1 MMWKSLQMPRSFQK
15 VETGEDGRYAKFV
28 VEALERGWGITLGN
42 ALRRTLL
49 SSLQGAAIVSV
60 KIEGVEKEFS
70 TIPGVKED
78 VTDII
83 LNLKSIRV
91 KLLSDHD
98 ETLHLDVSG
107 DGEVTAKDFVD
118 NPNVT
123 ILTPDVHIATLNGN
137 ASLSMDVK
145 ISCGRGYVTADELKD
160 KDAPIGVIAMDANFN
175 PVQKVAMHI
184 SDTRVGQRTDFNR
197 LELEITTDGSIDPE
211 DALAYA
217 AKLLVDHLEIFINF
231 EGDLESPEEL
241 EMDEERQRIA
251 TLLRTRVDELELSV
265 RSSNCLRM
273 ANIHTVGELVRN
285 KENDMLKY
293 KNFGR
298 KSLVE
303 LNEVLTS
310 MGLSFGHGVK
320 NKKLGVNAQHKRAIL
335 RALTTSILE
344 KGMEAEQTARYVRT
358 TLHKAKIVRSNVD
371 RMITYAKKGDLS
383 ARREAARFI
392 TSPKVLQDLF
402 NTIGPRY
409 ASRNGGYTRIIKL
422 GPNRAGDAA
431 EMALIGLVEDEIVA
445 KSKKAAEPA
454 KSEAVS
460 MVEGESKSA
469 N

>member
-15 VETGEDGRYAKFV
+15 VESSEDGRKAKFV

-42 ALRRTLL
+42 ALRRVLL

-60 KIEGVEKEFS
+60 KIEGVDKEMS

-98 ETLHLDVSG
+98 ETLHLDMSG
-107 DGEVTAKDFVD
+107 DGEVTAKDFMD

-145 ISCGRGYVTADELKD
+145 ISCGRGFVRADELKD
-160 KDAPIGVIAMDANFN
+160 KDAPIGVIATDANFN
-175 PVQKVAMHI
+175 PVQQVAMHI

-197 LELEITTDGSIDPE
+197 LELEITTAGSIDPE

-231 EGDLESPEEL
+231 EGDLESPEEI

-251 TLLRTRVDELELSV
+251 TLLRTRVEELELSV

-310 MGLSFGHGVK
+310 MGLSFG
-320 NKKLGVNAQHKRAIL
+320 
-335 RALTTSILE
+335 
-344 KGMEAEQTARYVRT
+344 MD
-358 TLHKAKIVRSNVD
+358 VD
-371 RMITYAKKGDLS
+371 DYLKD
-383 ARREAARFI
+383 
-392 TSPKVLQDLF
+392 
-402 NTIGPRY
+402 
-409 ASRNGGYTRIIKL
+409 
-422 GPNRAGDAA
+422 
-431 EMALIGLVEDEIVA
+431 
-445 KSKKAAEPA
+445 
-454 KSEAVS
+454 
-460 MVEGESKSA
+460 
-469 N
+469 

>member
-15 VETGEDGRYAKFV
+15 VESSEDGRKAKFV
-28 VEALERGWGITLGN
+28 VEALERDWGITLGN
-42 ALRRTLL
+42 ALRRVLL

-60 KIEGVEKEFS
+60 KIEGVDKEMS

-98 ETLHLDVSG
+98 ETLHLDMSG
-107 DGEVTAKDFVD
+107 DGEVTAKDFMD
-118 NPNVT
+118 NPNVV

-145 ISCGRGYVTADELKD
+145 ISCGRGFVRADELKD
-160 KDAPIGVIAMDANFN
+160 KDAPIGVIATDANFN
-175 PVQKVAMHI
+175 PVQQVAMHI

-231 EGDLESPEEL
+231 EGDLESPEEI

-310 MGLSFGHGVK
+310 MGLSFG
-320 NKKLGVNAQHKRAIL
+320 
-335 RALTTSILE
+335 
-344 KGMEAEQTARYVRT
+344 MD
-358 TLHKAKIVRSNVD
+358 VD
-371 RMITYAKKGDLS
+371 DYLKD
-383 ARREAARFI
+383 
-392 TSPKVLQDLF
+392 
-402 NTIGPRY
+402 
-409 ASRNGGYTRIIKL
+409 
-422 GPNRAGDAA
+422 
-431 EMALIGLVEDEIVA
+431 
-445 KSKKAAEPA
+445 
-454 KSEAVS
+454 
-460 MVEGESKSA
+460 
-469 N
+469 

>member
-15 VETGEDGRYAKFV
+15 VESSEDGRKAKFV

-42 ALRRTLL
+42 ALRRVLL

-60 KIEGVEKEFS
+60 KIEGVEKEMS

-98 ETLHLDVSG
+98 ETLHLDMSG
-107 DGEVTAKDFVD
+107 DGEVTAKDFMD
-118 NPNVT
+118 NPNVV
-123 ILTPDVHIATLNGN
+123 ILTPDVHIATLNRN

-145 ISCGRGYVTADELKD
+145 ISCGRGFVRADELKD
-160 KDAPIGVIAMDANFN
+160 KDAPIGVIATDANFN
-175 PVQKVAMHI
+175 PVQQVAMHI

-231 EGDLESPEEL
+231 EGDLESPEEI

-251 TLLRTRVDELELSV
+251 TLLRTRVEELELSV

-310 MGLSFGHGVK
+310 MGLSFG
-320 NKKLGVNAQHKRAIL
+320 
-335 RALTTSILE
+335 
-344 KGMEAEQTARYVRT
+344 MD
-358 TLHKAKIVRSNVD
+358 VD
-371 RMITYAKKGDLS
+371 DYLKD
-383 ARREAARFI
+383 
-392 TSPKVLQDLF
+392 
-402 NTIGPRY
+402 
-409 ASRNGGYTRIIKL
+409 
-422 GPNRAGDAA
+422 
-431 EMALIGLVEDEIVA
+431 
-445 KSKKAAEPA
+445 
-454 KSEAVS
+454 
-460 MVEGESKSA
+460 
-469 N
+469 

>member
-15 VETGEDGRYAKFV
+15 VESSEDGRKAKFV

-42 ALRRTLL
+42 ALRRVLL

-60 KIEGVEKEFS
+60 KIEGVEKEMS

-98 ETLHLDVSG
+98 ETLHLDMSG
-107 DGEVTAKDFVD
+107 DGEVKAKDFMD
-118 NPNVT
+118 NPNVV
-123 ILTPDVHIATLNGN
+123 ILTPDVHIATLNNN

-145 ISCGRGYVTADELKD
+145 ISCGRGFVRADELKD
-160 KDAPIGVIAMDANFN
+160 KDAPIGVIATDANFN
-175 PVQKVAMHI
+175 PVQQVAMHI

-231 EGDLESPEEL
+231 EGDLESPEEI

-251 TLLRTRVDELELSV
+251 TLLRTRVEELELSV

-310 MGLSFGHGVK
+310 MGLSFG
-320 NKKLGVNAQHKRAIL
+320 
-335 RALTTSILE
+335 
-344 KGMEAEQTARYVRT
+344 MD
-358 TLHKAKIVRSNVD
+358 VD
-371 RMITYAKKGDLS
+371 DYLKD
-383 ARREAARFI
+383 
-392 TSPKVLQDLF
+392 
-402 NTIGPRY
+402 
-409 ASRNGGYTRIIKL
+409 
-422 GPNRAGDAA
+422 
-431 EMALIGLVEDEIVA
+431 
-445 KSKKAAEPA
+445 
-454 KSEAVS
+454 
-460 MVEGESKSA
+460 
-469 N
+469 

>member
-15 VETGEDGRYAKFV
+15 VETGENGRYAKFV

-107 DGEVTAKDFVD
+107 DGEVTAKSFME
-118 NPNVT
+118 NPGVV

-145 ISCGRGYVTADELKD
+145 ISSGRGFVRADELKD
-160 KDAPIGVIAMDANFN
+160 ANAPIGVIATDANFN

-184 SDTRVGQRTDFNR
+184 SDTRVGQRTD
-197 LELEITTDGSIDPE
+197 TDGSIDPE

-231 EGDLESPEEL
+231 EGDLQSPEEV

-251 TLLRTRVDELELSV
+251 ELLRTRVDELELSV

-273 ANIHTVGELVRN
+273 ANIHTVGDLVRN

-310 MGLSFGHGVK
+310 MGLSFG
-320 NKKLGVNAQHKRAIL
+320 
-335 RALTTSILE
+335 
-344 KGMEAEQTARYVRT
+344 MD
-358 TLHKAKIVRSNVD
+358 VD
-371 RMITYAKKGDLS
+371 DYLKD
-383 ARREAARFI
+383 
-392 TSPKVLQDLF
+392 
-402 NTIGPRY
+402 
-409 ASRNGGYTRIIKL
+409 
-422 GPNRAGDAA
+422 
-431 EMALIGLVEDEIVA
+431 
-445 KSKKAAEPA
+445 
-454 KSEAVS
+454 
-460 MVEGESKSA
+460 
-469 N
+469 

>member
-60 KIEGVEKEFS
+60 KIDGVDKEFTS
-70 TIPGVKED
+70 IPGVKED

-83 LNLKSIRV
+83 LNLKGIRV

-98 ETLHLDVSG
+98 ETLRLDMSG
-107 DGEVTAKDFVD
+107 DGKITAANIEE
-118 NPNVT
+118 NPNVV

-137 ASLSMDVK
+137 ASLSMELK
-145 ISCGRGYVTADELKD
+145 ISSGRGYVTADELKD
-160 KDAPIGVIAMDANFN
+160 PNAPIGEIAIDANFN
-175 PVQKVAMHI
+175 PVLKVAMHI

-197 LELEITTDGSIDPE
+197 LELEVTTDGSIDPE

-217 AKLLVDHLEIFINF
+217 AKLLVDHLETFINF
-231 EGDLESPEEL
+231 EGDLESPEEM
-241 EMDEERQRIA
+241 EQDEERQRIS
-251 TLLRTRVDELELSV
+251 TLLRMRVDELELSV

-273 ANIHTVGELVRN
+273 ANIHTIAELVRN

-310 MGLSFGHGVK
+310 MGLSFG
-320 NKKLGVNAQHKRAIL
+320 
-335 RALTTSILE
+335 
-344 KGMEAEQTARYVRT
+344 M
-358 TLHKAKIVRSNVD
+358 NVD
-371 RMITYAKKGDLS
+371 DYLKD
-383 ARREAARFI
+383 
-392 TSPKVLQDLF
+392 
-402 NTIGPRY
+402 
-409 ASRNGGYTRIIKL
+409 
-422 GPNRAGDAA
+422 
-431 EMALIGLVEDEIVA
+431 
-445 KSKKAAEPA
+445 
-454 KSEAVS
+454 
-460 MVEGESKSA
+460 
-469 N
+469 

>member
-15 VETGEDGRYAKFV
+15 VESSEDGRKAKFV

-42 ALRRTLL
+42 ALRRVLL

-60 KIEGVEKEFS
+60 KIEGVEKEMS

-98 ETLHLDVSG
+98 ETLHLDMSG
-107 DGEVTAKDFVD
+107 DGEVTAKDFMD

-145 ISCGRGYVTADELKD
+145 ISCGRGFVRADELKD
-160 KDAPIGVIAMDANFN
+160 KDAPIGVIATDANFN
-175 PVQKVAMHI
+175 PVQQVAMHI

-231 EGDLESPEEL
+231 EGDLESPEEI

-251 TLLRTRVDELELSV
+251 TLLRTRVEELELSV

-273 ANIHTVGELVRN
+273 ANINTVGELVRN

-310 MGLSFGHGVK
+310 MGLSFG
-320 NKKLGVNAQHKRAIL
+320 
-335 RALTTSILE
+335 
-344 KGMEAEQTARYVRT
+344 MD
-358 TLHKAKIVRSNVD
+358 VD
-371 RMITYAKKGDLS
+371 DYLKD
-383 ARREAARFI
+383 
-392 TSPKVLQDLF
+392 
-402 NTIGPRY
+402 
-409 ASRNGGYTRIIKL
+409 
-422 GPNRAGDAA
+422 
-431 EMALIGLVEDEIVA
+431 
-445 KSKKAAEPA
+445 
-454 KSEAVS
+454 
-460 MVEGESKSA
+460 
-469 N
+469 

>member
-1 MMWKSLQMPRSFQK
+1 M
-15 VETGEDGRYAKFV
+15 
-28 VEALERGWGITLGN
+28 
-42 ALRRTLL
+42 LL

-60 KIEGVEKEFS
+60 KIEGVEKEMS

-98 ETLHLDVSG
+98 ETLHLDMSG
-107 DGEVTAKDFVD
+107 DGEVTAKDFMD
-118 NPNVT
+118 NPNVV

-145 ISCGRGYVTADELKD
+145 ISCGRGFVRADELKD
-160 KDAPIGVIAMDANFN
+160 KDAPIGVIATDANFN
-175 PVQKVAMHI
+175 PVQQVAMHI

-211 DALAYA
+211 DALAYYA

-231 EGDLESPEEL
+231 EGDLESPEEI

-251 TLLRTRVDELELSV
+251 TLLRTRVEELELSV

-310 MGLSFGHGVK
+310 MGLSFG
-320 NKKLGVNAQHKRAIL
+320 
-335 RALTTSILE
+335 
-344 KGMEAEQTARYVRT
+344 MD
-358 TLHKAKIVRSNVD
+358 VD
-371 RMITYAKKGDLS
+371 DYLKD
-383 ARREAARFI
+383 
-392 TSPKVLQDLF
+392 
-402 NTIGPRY
+402 
-409 ASRNGGYTRIIKL
+409 
-422 GPNRAGDAA
+422 
-431 EMALIGLVEDEIVA
+431 
-445 KSKKAAEPA
+445 
-454 KSEAVS
+454 
-460 MVEGESKSA
+460 
-469 N
+469 

>member
-15 VETGEDGRYAKFV
+15 VESSEDGRKAKFV

-42 ALRRTLL
+42 ALRRVLL

-60 KIEGVEKEFS
+60 KIEGVDKEMS

-98 ETLHLDVSG
+98 ETLHLDMSG
-107 DGEVTAKDFVD
+107 DGEVTAKDFMD
-118 NPNVT
+118 NPNVV

-137 ASLSMDVK
+137 AALSMDVK
-145 ISCGRGYVTADELKD
+145 ISCGRGFVRADELKD
-160 KDAPIGVIAMDANFN
+160 KDAPIGVIATDANFN
-175 PVQKVAMHI
+175 PVQQVAMHI

-231 EGDLESPEEL
+231 EGDLESPEEI

-251 TLLRTRVDELELSV
+251 TLLRTRVEELELSV

-310 MGLSFGHGVK
+310 MGLSFG
-320 NKKLGVNAQHKRAIL
+320 
-335 RALTTSILE
+335 
-344 KGMEAEQTARYVRT
+344 MD
-358 TLHKAKIVRSNVD
+358 VD
-371 RMITYAKKGDLS
+371 DYLKD
-383 ARREAARFI
+383 
-392 TSPKVLQDLF
+392 
-402 NTIGPRY
+402 
-409 ASRNGGYTRIIKL
+409 
-422 GPNRAGDAA
+422 
-431 EMALIGLVEDEIVA
+431 
-445 KSKKAAEPA
+445 
-454 KSEAVS
+454 
-460 MVEGESKSA
+460 
-469 N
+469 

>member
-15 VETGEDGRYAKFV
+15 VESSEDGRKAKFV

-42 ALRRTLL
+42 ALRRVLL

-60 KIEGVEKEFS
+60 KIEGVEKEMS

-98 ETLHLDVSG
+98 ETLHLDMSG
-107 DGEVTAKDFVD
+107 DGEVTAKDFMD

-145 ISCGRGYVTADELKD
+145 ISCGRGFVRADELKD
-160 KDAPIGVIAMDANFN
+160 KDAPIGVIATDANFN
-175 PVQKVAMHI
+175 PVQQVAMHI
-184 SDTRVGQRTDFNR
+184 SDTRVGQRTEFNR

-231 EGDLESPEEL
+231 EGDLESPEEI

-251 TLLRTRVDELELSV
+251 TLLRTRVEELELSV

-310 MGLSFGHGVK
+310 MGLSFG
-320 NKKLGVNAQHKRAIL
+320 
-335 RALTTSILE
+335 
-344 KGMEAEQTARYVRT
+344 MD
-358 TLHKAKIVRSNVD
+358 VD
-371 RMITYAKKGDLS
+371 DYLKD
-383 ARREAARFI
+383 
-392 TSPKVLQDLF
+392 
-402 NTIGPRY
+402 
-409 ASRNGGYTRIIKL
+409 
-422 GPNRAGDAA
+422 
-431 EMALIGLVEDEIVA
+431 
-445 KSKKAAEPA
+445 
-454 KSEAVS
+454 
-460 MVEGESKSA
+460 
-469 N
+469 

>member
-15 VETGEDGRYAKFV
+15 VESSEDGRKAKFV

-42 ALRRTLL
+42 ALRRVLL

-60 KIEGVEKEFS
+60 KIEGVDKEMS

-98 ETLHLDVSG
+98 ETLHLDMSG
-107 DGEVTAKDFVD
+107 DGEVTAKDFMD
-118 NPNVT
+118 NPNVV

-145 ISCGRGYVTADELKD
+145 ISCGRGFVRADELKD
-160 KDAPIGVIAMDANFN
+160 KDAPIGVIATDANFN
-175 PVQKVAMHI
+175 PVQQVAMHI

-231 EGDLESPEEL
+231 EGDLESPEEI

-303 LNEVLTS
+303 LNEVLTA
-310 MGLSFGHGVK
+310 MGLSFG
-320 NKKLGVNAQHKRAIL
+320 
-335 RALTTSILE
+335 
-344 KGMEAEQTARYVRT
+344 MD
-358 TLHKAKIVRSNVD
+358 VD
-371 RMITYAKKGDLS
+371 EYLKD
-383 ARREAARFI
+383 
-392 TSPKVLQDLF
+392 
-402 NTIGPRY
+402 
-409 ASRNGGYTRIIKL
+409 
-422 GPNRAGDAA
+422 
-431 EMALIGLVEDEIVA
+431 
-445 KSKKAAEPA
+445 
-454 KSEAVS
+454 
-460 MVEGESKSA
+460 
-469 N
+469 

>member
-60 KIEGVEKEFS
+60 KIDGVEKEFTS
-70 TIPGVKED
+70 IPGVKED

-83 LNLKSIRV
+83 LNLKGVRV

-98 ETLHLDVSG
+98 ETLRLDMSG
-107 DGEVTAKDFVD
+107 DGKITAADIEA
-118 NPNVT
+118 NPNVV

-137 ASLSMDVK
+137 ASLSMEMK
-145 ISCGRGYVTADELKD
+145 ISSGRGYVTADELKD
-160 KDAPIGVIAMDANFN
+160 PDAPIGEIAIDANFN
-175 PVQKVAMHI
+175 PVLKVAMHI

-197 LELEITTDGSIDPE
+197 LELDVTTDGSLDPE

-217 AKLLVDHLEIFINF
+217 AKLLVDHLETFINF
-231 EGDLESPEEL
+231 EGDLESPEEM
-241 EMDEERQRIA
+241 EQDEERQRILI
-251 TLLRTRVDELELSV
+251 LLRMRVDELELSV

-273 ANIHTVGELVRN
+273 ANIHTIAELVRN

-310 MGLSFGHGVK
+310 MGLSFG
-320 NKKLGVNAQHKRAIL
+320 
-335 RALTTSILE
+335 
-344 KGMEAEQTARYVRT
+344 MD
-358 TLHKAKIVRSNVD
+358 VD
-371 RMITYAKKGDLS
+371 DYLKD
-383 ARREAARFI
+383 
-392 TSPKVLQDLF
+392 
-402 NTIGPRY
+402 
-409 ASRNGGYTRIIKL
+409 
-422 GPNRAGDAA
+422 
-431 EMALIGLVEDEIVA
+431 
-445 KSKKAAEPA
+445 
-454 KSEAVS
+454 
-460 MVEGESKSA
+460 
-469 N
+469 

>member
-15 VETGEDGRYAKFV
+15 VESSEDGRKAKFV

-42 ALRRTLL
+42 ALRRVLL

-60 KIEGVEKEFS
+60 KIEGVDKEMS

-98 ETLHLDVSG
+98 ETLHLDMSG
-107 DGEVTAKDFVD
+107 DGEVTAKDFMD
-118 NPNVT
+118 NPNVV

-137 ASLSMDVK
+137 AALSMDVK
-145 ISCGRGYVTADELKD
+145 VSCGRGFVRADELKD
-160 KDAPIGVIAMDANFN
+160 KDAPIGVIATDANFN
-175 PVQKVAMHI
+175 PVQQVAMHI

-231 EGDLESPEEL
+231 EGDLESPEEI

-251 TLLRTRVDELELSV
+251 ALLRTRVDELELSV

-310 MGLSFGHGVK
+310 MGLSFG
-320 NKKLGVNAQHKRAIL
+320 
-335 RALTTSILE
+335 
-344 KGMEAEQTARYVRT
+344 MD
-358 TLHKAKIVRSNVD
+358 VD
-371 RMITYAKKGDLS
+371 EYLKD
-383 ARREAARFI
+383 
-392 TSPKVLQDLF
+392 
-402 NTIGPRY
+402 
-409 ASRNGGYTRIIKL
+409 
-422 GPNRAGDAA
+422 
-431 EMALIGLVEDEIVA
+431 
-445 KSKKAAEPA
+445 
-454 KSEAVS
+454 
-460 MVEGESKSA
+460 
-469 N
+469 

>member
-15 VETGEDGRYAKFV
+15 VESSEDGRKAKFV

-42 ALRRTLL
+42 ALRRVLL

-60 KIEGVEKEFS
+60 KIEGVDKEMS

-98 ETLHLDVSG
+98 ETLHLDMSG
-107 DGEVTAKDFVD
+107 DGEVTAKDFMD

-145 ISCGRGYVTADELKD
+145 ISCGRGFVRADELKD
-160 KDAPIGVIAMDANFN
+160 KDAPIGVIATDANFN
-175 PVQKVAMHI
+175 PVQQVAMHI
-184 SDTRVGQRTDFNR
+184 SDTRVGQKTDYNR
-197 LELEITTDGSIDPE
+197 LELEIT
-211 DALAYA
+211 

-231 EGDLESPEEL
+231 EGDLESPEEI

-310 MGLSFGHGVK
+310 MGLSFG
-320 NKKLGVNAQHKRAIL
+320 
-335 RALTTSILE
+335 
-344 KGMEAEQTARYVRT
+344 MD
-358 TLHKAKIVRSNVD
+358 VD
-371 RMITYAKKGDLS
+371 DYLKD
-383 ARREAARFI
+383 
-392 TSPKVLQDLF
+392 
-402 NTIGPRY
+402 
-409 ASRNGGYTRIIKL
+409 
-422 GPNRAGDAA
+422 
-431 EMALIGLVEDEIVA
+431 
-445 KSKKAAEPA
+445 
-454 KSEAVS
+454 
-460 MVEGESKSA
+460 
-469 N
+469 

>member
-15 VETGEDGRYAKFV
+15 VETSEDGRKAKFV

-42 ALRRTLL
+42 ALRRVLL

-60 KIEGVEKEFS
+60 KIEGVEKEMS
-70 TIPGVKED
+70 TVPGVKED

-98 ETLHLDVSG
+98 ETLHLDMSG
-107 DGEVTAKDFVD
+107 DGEVTAKDFMD

-145 ISCGRGYVTADELKD
+145 ISCGRGFVRADELKD
-160 KDAPIGVIAMDANFN
+160 KDAPIGVIATDANFN
-175 PVQKVAMHI
+175 PVQQVAMHI

-231 EGDLESPEEL
+231 EGDLESPEEI

-251 TLLRTRVDELELSV
+251 TLLRTRVEELELSV

-310 MGLSFGHGVK
+310 MGLSFG
-320 NKKLGVNAQHKRAIL
+320 
-335 RALTTSILE
+335 
-344 KGMEAEQTARYVRT
+344 MD
-358 TLHKAKIVRSNVD
+358 VD
-371 RMITYAKKGDLS
+371 DYLKD
-383 ARREAARFI
+383 
-392 TSPKVLQDLF
+392 
-402 NTIGPRY
+402 
-409 ASRNGGYTRIIKL
+409 
-422 GPNRAGDAA
+422 
-431 EMALIGLVEDEIVA
+431 
-445 KSKKAAEPA
+445 
-454 KSEAVS
+454 
-460 MVEGESKSA
+460 
-469 N
+469 

>member
-42 ALRRTLL
+42 ALRRSLL

-60 KIEGVEKEFS
+60 KIEGVDKEFS

-98 ETLHLDVSG
+98 ETLRLDMSG
-107 DGEVTAKDFVD
+107 EGEVTAKDFMD
-118 NPNVT
+118 NPNVA

-137 ASLSMDVK
+137 ASLSLEVK
-145 ISCGRGYVTADELKD
+145 ISSGRGYVTADELKD

-184 SDTRVGQRTDFNR
+184 SDTRVSQKTDYNR

-217 AKLLVDHLEIFINF
+217 AKLLMDHLEIFINF

-251 TLLRTRVDELELSV
+251 QLLRTRVDDLELSV

-273 ANIHTVGELVRN
+273 ANIHTIGELVRN

-310 MGLSFGHGVK
+310 MGLSFG
-320 NKKLGVNAQHKRAIL
+320 
-335 RALTTSILE
+335 
-344 KGMEAEQTARYVRT
+344 MD
-358 TLHKAKIVRSNVD
+358 VD
-371 RMITYAKKGDLS
+371 DYLKD
-383 ARREAARFI
+383 
-392 TSPKVLQDLF
+392 
-402 NTIGPRY
+402 
-409 ASRNGGYTRIIKL
+409 
-422 GPNRAGDAA
+422 
-431 EMALIGLVEDEIVA
+431 
-445 KSKKAAEPA
+445 
-454 KSEAVS
+454 
-460 MVEGESKSA
+460 
-469 N
+469 

>member
-15 VETGEDGRYAKFV
+15 VESSEDGRKAKFV

-42 ALRRTLL
+42 ALRRVLL

-60 KIEGVEKEFS
+60 KIEGVDKEMS

-98 ETLHLDVSG
+98 ETLHLDMSG
-107 DGEVTAKDFVD
+107 DGEVTAKDFMD
-118 NPNVT
+118 NPNVV

-145 ISCGRGYVTADELKD
+145 VSCGRGFVRADELKD
-160 KDAPIGVIAMDANFN
+160 KDAPIGVIATDANFN
-175 PVQKVAMHI
+175 PVQQVAMHI
-184 SDTRVGQRTDFNR
+184 SDTRVGQKTDYNR

-310 MGLSFGHGVK
+310 MGLSFG
-320 NKKLGVNAQHKRAIL
+320 
-335 RALTTSILE
+335 
-344 KGMEAEQTARYVRT
+344 MD
-358 TLHKAKIVRSNVD
+358 VD
-371 RMITYAKKGDLS
+371 DYLKD
-383 ARREAARFI
+383 
-392 TSPKVLQDLF
+392 
-402 NTIGPRY
+402 
-409 ASRNGGYTRIIKL
+409 
-422 GPNRAGDAA
+422 
-431 EMALIGLVEDEIVA
+431 
-445 KSKKAAEPA
+445 
-454 KSEAVS
+454 
-460 MVEGESKSA
+460 
-469 N
+469 

>member
-1 MMWKSLQMPRSFQK
+1 MPRSFQK
-15 VETGEDGRYAKFV
+15 VESSEDGRKAKFV

-42 ALRRTLL
+42 ALRRVLL

-60 KIEGVEKEFS
+60 KIEGVEKEMS

-98 ETLHLDVSG
+98 ETLHLDMSG
-107 DGEVTAKDFVD
+107 DGEVTAKDFMD
-118 NPNVT
+118 NPNVV

-145 ISCGRGYVTADELKD
+145 ISCGRGFVRADELKD
-160 KDAPIGVIAMDANFN
+160 KDAPIGVIATDANFN
-175 PVQKVAMHI
+175 PVQQVAMHI

-231 EGDLESPEEL
+231 EGDLESPEEI

-251 TLLRTRVDELELSV
+251 TLLRTRVEELELSV

-310 MGLSFGHGVK
+310 MGLSFG
-320 NKKLGVNAQHKRAIL
+320 
-335 RALTTSILE
+335 
-344 KGMEAEQTARYVRT
+344 MD
-358 TLHKAKIVRSNVD
+358 VD
-371 RMITYAKKGDLS
+371 DYLKD
-383 ARREAARFI
+383 
-392 TSPKVLQDLF
+392 
-402 NTIGPRY
+402 
-409 ASRNGGYTRIIKL
+409 
-422 GPNRAGDAA
+422 
-431 EMALIGLVEDEIVA
+431 
-445 KSKKAAEPA
+445 
-454 KSEAVS
+454 
-460 MVEGESKSA
+460 
-469 N
+469 

>member
-15 VETGEDGRYAKFV
+15 VESSEDGRKAKFV

-42 ALRRTLL
+42 ALRRVLL

-60 KIEGVEKEFS
+60 KIEGVDKEMS

-98 ETLHLDVSG
+98 ETLHLDMSG
-107 DGEVTAKDFVD
+107 DGEVTAKDFMD
-118 NPNVT
+118 NPNV
-123 ILTPDVHIATLNGN
+123 V
-137 ASLSMDVK
+137 MK
-145 ISCGRGYVTADELKD
+145 ISCGRGFVRADELKD
-160 KDAPIGVIAMDANFN
+160 KDAPIGVIATDANFN
-175 PVQKVAMHI
+175 PVQQVAMHI

-231 EGDLESPEEL
+231 EGDLESPEEI

-251 TLLRTRVDELELSV
+251 ALLRTRVDELELSV

-310 MGLSFGHGVK
+310 MGLSFG
-320 NKKLGVNAQHKRAIL
+320 
-335 RALTTSILE
+335 
-344 KGMEAEQTARYVRT
+344 MD
-358 TLHKAKIVRSNVD
+358 VD
-371 RMITYAKKGDLS
+371 DYLKD
-383 ARREAARFI
+383 
-392 TSPKVLQDLF
+392 
-402 NTIGPRY
+402 
-409 ASRNGGYTRIIKL
+409 
-422 GPNRAGDAA
+422 
-431 EMALIGLVEDEIVA
+431 
-445 KSKKAAEPA
+445 
-454 KSEAVS
+454 
-460 MVEGESKSA
+460 
-469 N
+469 